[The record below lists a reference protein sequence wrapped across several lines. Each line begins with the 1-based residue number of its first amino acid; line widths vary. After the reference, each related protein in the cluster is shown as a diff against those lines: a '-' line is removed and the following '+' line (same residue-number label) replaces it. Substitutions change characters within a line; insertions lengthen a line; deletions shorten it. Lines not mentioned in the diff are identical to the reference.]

1 MITHKAIHAR
11 YRTWLREYVDDKTL
25 RKWMSDDVRWI
36 TEGVFTASIC
46 VGPYPI
52 REVGKHAQISI
63 PRMLRVEWYAQ
74 ELERRA
80 NGGTVAE
87 KVRL

>member
-1 MITHKAIHAR
+1 MPTDRQVHAR
-11 YRTWLREYVDDKTL
+11 YRAWLREYVDDKTL

-36 TEGVFTASIC
+36 TEGVSTASIC

-52 REVGKHAQISI
+52 THFGTHQKIDV

-74 ELERRA
+74 ELARRERDEAR
-80 NGGTVAE
+80 
-87 KVRL
+87 